1 MKSKYTLLES
11 KKIKDDIYK
20 DIANYLKKHPYK
32 KSLDIIFIGNNVAS
46 KSYIEI
52 KLKKAKELGI
62 KTNVHN
68 FTNESDENEIK
79 NKIIKL
85 NNDSKV
91 GGIIVQLPLI
101 KSFNTAEIIDTI
113 TPEKDVDKMT
123 SYNLGKTY
131 ISKKLNNNSCTAQ
144 SVLQLINFYNINV
157 KSLNVLI
164 LGNTIVVGKPLGAIL
179 TNMQATVTI
188 ANRYTFNLK
197 KHLKNADM
205 IISATGVKNIIEG
218 KDIKHGTIL
227 FDIGFTK
234 EGDKSYGDLNFESCK
249 KKASM
254 ITPHIGGVGPLTVAN
269 IFLNLLDI

>member
-1 MKSKYTLLES
+1 MKSKYILLES
-11 KKIKDDIYK
+11 KQIKENIYK
-20 DIANYLKKHPYK
+20 DITNYLKKHPYK
-32 KSLDIIFIGNNVAS
+32 KSLDIIFIGDNSAS
-46 KSYIEI
+46 KHYIEI
-52 KLKKAKELGI
+52 KTKKAKELGI

-68 FTNESDENEIK
+68 FTNESDEIEIK

-91 GGIIVQLPLI
+91 GGIIVQLPII
-101 KSFNTAEIIDTI
+101 KSFNTSEIIDTI

-131 ISKKLNNNSCTAQ
+131 ISQKLNNNSCTAQ
-144 SVLQLINFYNINV
+144 AVLQLINFYNINV

-164 LGNTIVVGKPLGAIL
+164 VGNTIVVGKPLAAIL

-188 ANRYTFNLK
+188 ANRHTFNLRD
-197 KHLKNADM
+197 HLKNSDM
-205 IISATGVKNIIEG
+205 VISATGMKNIIKG
-218 KDIKHGTIL
+218 KDIKKGAIL

-234 EGDKSYGDLNFESCK
+234 EGDKSHGDLEFESCK